1 VFLSKKYSDFFHRL
15 VRLFPSGA
23 KRSRGIPWS
32 NLCVM
37 PRDPSIPLGT
47 TKKNAARTLID
58 IAASSPVHFARSAMK
73 PF

>member
-1 VFLSKKYSDFFHRL
+1 
-15 VRLFPSGA
+15 
-23 KRSRGIPWS
+23 
-32 NLCVM
+32 M